1 MTEMAMESKF
11 VTLYKN
17 QEKRAKRVHLKP
29 SVQSNPPKWDVRGV
43 FLLFVS
49 FSHQQFRHSTSAR
62 GVRLEWQ
69 GLQLSEASE

>member
-29 SVQSNPPKWDVRGV
+29 SVQSNPPKWGCVRRV
-43 FLLFVS
+43 YLEYLFRFLTNSFVI
-49 FSHQQFRHSTSAR
+49 
-62 GVRLEWQ
+62 RL
-69 GLQLSEASE
+69 LQDEFDWNGQAYN